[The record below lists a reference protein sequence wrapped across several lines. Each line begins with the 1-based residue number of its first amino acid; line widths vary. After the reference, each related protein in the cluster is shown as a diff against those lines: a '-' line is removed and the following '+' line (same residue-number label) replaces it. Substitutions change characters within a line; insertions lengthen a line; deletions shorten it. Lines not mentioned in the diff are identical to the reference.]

1 MERDKNTYI
10 TLHWYKNFNSHA
22 HVERD
27 DAECVRRGLIKIST
41 HTLTWS
47 VTFPILFCKVRI
59 LISTHTLTWSVT
71 DKRTKQTRYQFISTH
86 TLTWSVTM
94 NTFKSNA
101 LKEFQLTRSRGAWPE
116 RDDGDISTVHI
127 STHTLTWSVTTYGW
141 YPVLYHT
148 ISTHTL
154 TWSVTIGFYPACD
167 KISISTHTLTW
178 SVTHPLKLEAFLLL
192 FQLTRSRGAWPARH
206 PQIFAG
212 CHFNSHAHVE
222 RDPVIIVYHVI

>member
-1 MERDKNTYI
+1 MTPKSACPYQQRFHFNSHAHVERDKNTYI

-86 TLTWSVTM
+86 TLTWSVTFR
-94 NTFKSNA
+94 T
-101 LKEFQLTRSRGAWPE
+101 EI
-116 RDDGDISTVHI
+116 GDR
-127 STHTLTWSVTTYGW
+127 
-141 YPVLYHT
+141 
-148 ISTHTL
+148 
-154 TWSVTIGFYPACD
+154 
-167 KISISTHTLTW
+167 
-178 SVTHPLKLEAFLLL
+178 
-192 FQLTRSRGAWPARH
+192 QR
-206 PQIFAG
+206 

-222 RDPVIIVYHVI
+222 RDFSPSLSCGG

>member
-1 MERDKNTYI
+1 MERDDSERQYIVNMLHFNSHAHVERDWNTQTAGVKLEISTHTLTWSVTPKSACPYQQRFHFNSHAHVERDKNTYI

-86 TLTWSVTM
+86 TLTWSVTIASL
-94 NTFKSNA
+94 FGGVSA
-101 LKEFQLTRSRGAWPE
+101 AFQLTRSRGA
-116 RDDGDISTVHI
+116 
-127 STHTLTWSVTTYGW
+127 
-141 YPVLYHT
+141 
-148 ISTHTL
+148 
-154 TWSVTIGFYPACD
+154 
-167 KISISTHTLTW
+167 
-178 SVTHPLKLEAFLLL
+178 
-192 FQLTRSRGAWPARH
+192 
-206 PQIFAG
+206 
-212 CHFNSHAHVE
+212 
-222 RDPVIIVYHVI
+222 

>member
-1 MERDKNTYI
+1 MTPKSACPYQQRFHFNSHAHVERDKNTYI

-101 LKEFQLTRSRGAWPE
+101 LKEFQLTRSRGAWLGVWDFE
-116 RDDGDISTVHI
+116 GI
-127 STHTLTWSVTTYGW
+127 Y
-141 YPVLYHT
+141 T

-154 TWSVTIGFYPACD
+154 TWSVTFRTEIGD
-167 KISISTHTLTW
+167 R
-178 SVTHPLKLEAFLLL
+178 
-192 FQLTRSRGAWPARH
+192 QR
-206 PQIFAG
+206 

-222 RDPVIIVYHVI
+222 RDKTRTVNNLIAEISTHTLTWSVTERWRNKIWWDCNFNSHAHVERDHLYCIYTD